1 MRLGTTSFI
10 HPGSWLH
17 NVQRLGPS
25 YDDVEILFFEDH
37 DDGAYPGMA
46 ELRELRRCKREL
58 ELTYSLHTPLAASL
72 ASEDEPRRRQGV
84 ASVLRALD
92 VASILEPENI
102 VVHVYHGDG
111 EHTAERPRDLPSWR
125 QRAAESLAALI
136 ASGVPAERLCVE
148 RLDYDYALIEPVV
161 RELGV
166 SVALDVGHLVRDGA
180 DELEEL
186 QRWLGQTR
194 IVQWHGTDPS
204 GRDHRSL
211 DHYPLE
217 RARSLLRALRDASYA
232 GVLTLEVFRE
242 ADLASS
248 RALFDRL
255 AAELDPPFP
264 PPVGSRAPRCME
276 IEEP

>member
-10 HPGSWLH
+10 HPGSWLY
-17 NVQRLGPS
+17 NVQRLGPD

-37 DDGAYPGMA
+37 DDGAYPSA
-46 ELRELRRCKREL
+46 EECRGLLRCKREL
-58 ELTYSLHTPLAASL
+58 ELSYSLHTPLSASL
-72 ASEDEPRRRQGV
+72 ASEDERRRRLGV

-92 VASILEPENI
+92 VASTLEPENI

-111 EHTAERPRDLPSWR
+111 EHAAERPRDLQSWR
-125 QRAAESLAALI
+125 QRAAESLAAII
-136 ASGVPAERLCVE
+136 ASGVPPERLCVE

-161 RELGV
+161 RALGV

-180 DELEEL
+180 DELAEL
-186 QRWLGQTR
+186 ERWLSQTR
-194 IVQWHGTDPS
+194 IVQWHGTDPT
-204 GRDHRSL
+204 GRDHRAL

-217 RARSLLRALRDASYA
+217 RARSLLRALRDARYG

-255 AAELDPPFP
+255 LAELDPPFP
-264 PPVGSRAPRCME
+264 SDRVSRAARRSSEAP
-276 IEEP
+276 